1 MLTNHKIHVTSE
13 KFAREAFILMSILGN
28 LPFLTLF
35 LITQAVWK
43 LALALSIMIFV
54 IQKPYDYF
62 S

>member
-43 LALALSIMIFV
+43 TRSR
-54 IQKPYDYF
+54 F
-62 S
+62 SKQNPELYL

>member
-43 LALALSIMIFV
+43 TRSSTV
-54 IQKPYDYF
+54 NYDF
-62 S
+62 CDPKTL